1 MMDQNQRI
9 IVGLGEVL
17 WDLLPSGKQAGG
29 APANFV
35 YNINCLGDRG
45 IVASAVG
52 DDHLGRELFDRLRSA
67 PWALDYL
74 QVTRTHP
81 TGSVPVEVDAGG
93 QPIFTINE
101 GVAWDFLK
109 WTPEWQKLALL
120 ADAVCFGSLAQR
132 SPRSSETIRSFLES
146 TRDKALRVFDVN
158 LRDPFWS
165 PDVVLQSLKMANIVK
180 LNSEEL
186 VRVLRMLDIS
196 ERDPQSDALKLLQ
209 AFQLH
214 LVCVTRG
221 ADGSL
226 LVSLEDASEHPGF
239 PVAVV
244 DTIGSGDAFTA
255 VLTCLYLRGATLA
268 TIAEAGN
275 RLGAWVA
282 SQPGATPQ
290 TTRQMAQDVLQTVG
304 RM

>member
-17 WDLLPSGKQAGG
+17 WDLLPSGKQLGG
-29 APANFV
+29 APANCV
-35 YNINCLGDRG
+35 YNVNCLGDRG
-45 IVASAVG
+45 FLASAVG
-52 DDHLGRELFDRLRSA
+52 DDHLGRELVDQLRQNPLS
-67 PWALDYL
+67 LDYL
-74 QVTRTHP
+74 QVTRARP

-93 QPIFTINE
+93 QPMFTITE
-101 GVAWDFLK
+101 EVAWDFLK
-109 WTPEWQKLALL
+109 WTPEWQELALS

-132 SPRSSETIRSFLES
+132 SPRSSATIRSFLES
-146 TRDKALRVFDVN
+146 TRHNALRVFDVN
-158 LRDPFWS
+158 LRDPFCS
-165 PDVVLQSLKMANIVK
+165 PEVVLQSLEMANIVK

-186 VRVLRMLDIS
+186 VRVLRMVDIS
-196 ERDPQSDALKLLQ
+196 ERDPESAALKLLR

-226 LVSLEDASEHPGF
+226 LVSLDDASEHPGF

-244 DTIGSGDAFTA
+244 DTVGAGDAFTA
-255 VLTCLYLRGATLA
+255 VLTCLYLRGSTLA

-290 TTRQMAQDVLQTVG
+290 TTRQMAQDVLQTAG
-304 RM
+304 RV